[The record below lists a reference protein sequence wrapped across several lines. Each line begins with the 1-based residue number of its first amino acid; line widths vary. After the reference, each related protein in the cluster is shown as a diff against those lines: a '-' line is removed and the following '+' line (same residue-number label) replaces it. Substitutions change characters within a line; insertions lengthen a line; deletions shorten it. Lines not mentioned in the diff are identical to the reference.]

1 MYGELMLVA
10 NNTFSGRFTSLGYKE
25 GTFGTYFGGMIMGG
39 YKDFLYT
46 ATGGNI
52 TLVPEPTSIALLGL
66 GALML
71 GGAARRRKQK

>member
-1 MYGELMLVA
+1 
-10 NNTFSGRFTSLGYKE
+10 
-25 GTFGTYFGGMIMGG
+25 MGG

-46 ATGGNI
+46 ATGGKVA
-52 TLVPEPTSIALLGL
+52 LVPEPTSIALLGL